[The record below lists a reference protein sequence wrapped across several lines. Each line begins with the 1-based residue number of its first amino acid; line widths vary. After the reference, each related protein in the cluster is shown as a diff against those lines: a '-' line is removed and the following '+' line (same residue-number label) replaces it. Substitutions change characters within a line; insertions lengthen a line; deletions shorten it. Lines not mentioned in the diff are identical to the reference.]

1 MIASLAGHH
10 SIRVEKNWDD
20 PLAVSRAVRKV
31 KIKESCQDFAW
42 HRDAA
47 QVDGA
52 CGAVTNCDTICNM
65 IGIFKRS
72 RGFELSVPSRPPR
85 SSLPEGMPI

>member
-10 SIRVEKNWDD
+10 PIRVEKNWDD

-31 KIKESCQDFAW
+31 KIKESRQDFAW
-42 HRDAA
+42 HRSAA

-52 CGAVTNCDTICNM
+52 CGAVTNCDAICNM

-72 RGFELSVPSRPPR
+72 RRFDFLIPSRPPH